1 MRVNRLVTI
10 IMILIDRKRIGAKE
24 LADMLEVST
33 RTIYRDVEAI
43 SMAGIPVYSTS
54 GVGGG
59 FEIME
64 KFKIDKST
72 FSETDLTTILTGM
85 SSIPSIMK
93 SNDFINT
100 HTKITSFI
108 SKDKLE
114 LARSKAKQMHIDF
127 SNWGDHR
134 DLEPYLTLIK
144 ISLQENKVLSFEY
157 INHSGNQTKRQV
169 EPYQLILKNSQW
181 YFQGYCYKRNDFR
194 LFKLSRISNLQ
205 IKNRTFIPKI
215 NPDPLLDTT
224 EILTKLRITIK
235 LRIHE
240 SILERILDY
249 CDYENFSKDDK
260 SHYIVNFPFIEND
273 YYYSMLLGFG
283 DQCECLEPL
292 HVRSTLKEKIKN
304 LSRIYES

>member
-1 MRVNRLVTI
+1 
-10 IMILIDRKRIGAKE
+10 
-24 LADMLEVST
+24 
-33 RTIYRDVEAI
+33 
-43 SMAGIPVYSTS
+43 
-54 GVGGG
+54 
-59 FEIME
+59 
-64 KFKIDKST
+64 
-72 FSETDLTTILTGM
+72 
-85 SSIPSIMK
+85 
-93 SNDFINT
+93 
-100 HTKITSFI
+100 
-108 SKDKLE
+108 
-114 LARSKAKQMHIDF
+114 MHIDF

-283 DQCECLEPL
+283 DQCECLGPL